1 VRFEF
6 RSFPSASG
14 GVLTPRPI
22 IDLAL
27 EGLESA
33 PIACL
38 VDTGA
43 LRTRMSREFAELA
56 GIDLTGA
63 LTERINIGG
72 TPTEGA
78 FSRVTLTLT
87 DGSDEHRWDA
97 PVWFCE
103 PWPFAFGLAGLEG
116 FLQHF
121 RVTISGYYE
130 YVEAVPEGESDIAG
144 HQPIG

>member
-6 RSFPSASG
+6 RAFPAAGG

-22 IDLAL
+22 VDIAL
-27 EGLESA
+27 EGLEAA

-38 VDTGA
+38 LDTGA
-43 LRTRMSREFAELA
+43 LRTRLSREFAELA
-56 GIDLTGA
+56 GIDLTDTI
-63 LTERINIGG
+63 TERLVVGA
-72 TPTEGA
+72 TATVGA
-78 FSRVTLTLT
+78 FARVTLTLT
-87 DGSDEHRWDA
+87 DGTHEHTWDA

-121 RVTISGYYE
+121 RVTVSGYHE
-130 YVEAVPEGESDIAG
+130 YLEVEPETL
-144 HQPIG
+144 